1 MKKRRLD
8 VDPRNI
14 TPLHRVKKRRKHHL
28 RELVRRLRESGW
40 QGRPLL
46 VERIGRNRYQAWTG
60 THRLAAARRLRMRRV
75 PVVVIDSQ
83 KWIRRWGP
91 PDDRTIVVPVPG
103 FPGELCLRPSD
114 ARKLV
119 KRLRRELAACSEES
133 GPLLLV
139 DEVDD
144 DFDKYVALLQA
155 GDTLAARVM
164 HQEVELNLGGDAQR
178 CL

>member
-1 MKKRRLD
+1 MKRRRLD

-14 TPLHRVKKRRKHHL
+14 TPLHRVKKSRKHHL
-28 RELVRRLRESGW
+28 RELVQRLRESGW

-75 PVVVIDSQ
+75 PVVLLDSQ
-83 KWIRRWGP
+83 RWIRRWGP
-91 PDDRTIVVPVPG
+91 PEDLI
-103 FPGELCLRPSD
+103 
-114 ARKLV
+114 
-119 KRLRRELAACSEES
+119 
-133 GPLLLV
+133 V

-155 GDTLAARVM
+155 GDTLAARIL
-164 HQEVELNLGGDAQR
+164 HQEIERNLGGDAQR

>member
-1 MKKRRLD
+1 MKKRRLA

-14 TPLHRVKKRRKHHL
+14 TPLLRVKKSRKHHL

-46 VERIGRNRYQAWTG
+46 VERTGRNRYQAWTG

-75 PVVVIDSQ
+75 PVVVIDGQ
-83 KWIRRWGP
+83 KWLRRWGP
-91 PDDRTIVVPVPG
+91 PEDLI
-103 FPGELCLRPSD
+103 
-114 ARKLV
+114 
-119 KRLRRELAACSEES
+119 
-133 GPLLLV
+133 V

>member
-8 VDPRNI
+8 VDPRNV
-14 TPLHRVKKRRKHHL
+14 TPLHRIKKGRLHHL
-28 RELVRRLRESGW
+28 RELIRRLRESGW

-75 PVVVIDSQ
+75 PVVVIDHQ
-83 KWIRRWGP
+83 KWLRRWGP
-91 PDDRTIVVPVPG
+91 PEDLI
-103 FPGELCLRPSD
+103 
-114 ARKLV
+114 
-119 KRLRRELAACSEES
+119 
-133 GPLLLV
+133 V

-155 GDTLAARVM
+155 GDLMAARIM
-164 HQEVELNLGGDAQR
+164 HQECELNLGGDAQR